1 MTKGEQILIK
11 VYELIKRPDTP
22 MKDYMVIMKLVEP
35 FLIHPDDLDL
45 MTICRLE
52 VILNE
57 ELLIIPTKQQW
68 RKIKLEKINDISKN
82 E

>member
-11 VYELIKRPDTP
+11 VYELIRRPETF
-22 MKDYMVIMKLVEP
+22 MRDYMVIMKLVEP
-35 FLIHPDDLDL
+35 FLIYPDELDL
-45 MTICRLE
+45 MTICKLE
-52 VILNE
+52 IILNE

-68 RKIKLEKINDISKN
+68 RKIKLEKINQISKN